1 MEKNKRCMLFIK
13 GIADRYLLEMFLIIL
28 IGNILFGNGIKSTT
42 SINLIVLIICEYVIV
57 LVIRRLIK
65 GKSNR

>member
-1 MEKNKRCMLFIK
+1 MLFIK
-13 GIADRYLLEMFLIIL
+13 GVADRYLLEMFLIIL
-28 IGNILFGNGIKSTT
+28 IGNILFGNGIKSIT

>member
-1 MEKNKRCMLFIK
+1 MLFIK

-28 IGNILFGNGIKSTT
+28 IGNILFGNGIKSIT